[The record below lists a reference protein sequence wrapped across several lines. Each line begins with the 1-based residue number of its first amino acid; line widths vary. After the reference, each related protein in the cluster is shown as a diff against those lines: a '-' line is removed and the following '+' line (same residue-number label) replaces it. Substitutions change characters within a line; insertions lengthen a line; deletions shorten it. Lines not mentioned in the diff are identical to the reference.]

1 MTSTYFI
8 IQVLTVKDVVKGADG
23 SITKIVGSVV
33 QVDKANKPKAW
44 IQWVSSSYGNPFCPS
59 VPRAFS

>member
-1 MTSTYFI
+1 M
-8 IQVLTVKDVVKGADG
+8 TVKDVVKGADG

-59 VPRAFS
+59 APRAFS